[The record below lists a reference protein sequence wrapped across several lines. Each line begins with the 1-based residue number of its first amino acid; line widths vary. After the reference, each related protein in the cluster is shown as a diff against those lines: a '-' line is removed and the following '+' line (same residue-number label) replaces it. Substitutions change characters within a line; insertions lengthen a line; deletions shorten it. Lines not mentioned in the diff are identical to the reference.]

1 MDARRDSNNAQI
13 IREAIGAS
21 CASESR
27 AMAILRV
34 GPGNPR
40 VVVAVGT
47 SDGPKGLQ
55 SRVAPTKNFEENAHG
70 VPKIRLP

>member
-1 MDARRDSNNAQI
+1 
-13 IREAIGAS
+13 
-21 CASESR
+21 
-27 AMAILRV
+27 MAILRV
-34 GPGNPR
+34 RAGNPR
-40 VVVAVGT
+40 VVLAVGT